1 MHSFVQTFLAA
12 GTVLLGFSVPA
23 HAETISPKR
32 LLEVVD
38 IGNPV
43 VSPDGSKVAYRTEQ
57 ASVERNTYDTVWY
70 VQELVGDS
78 PPRRVAD
85 GGVTLRDS
93 AGQSLPA
100 PATWSPD
107 GRWIYYRALVDGK
120 IDVWRAAVDG
130 SGSEPMTLDA
140 ANIRDF
146 ALDADGGVL
155 KYSVG
160 ATREEVIAA
169 EEAEYDRGIRIDST
183 VPIGQNLFRSG
194 NLEGRL
200 ATQRFRKV
208 WFGFDRAPLLADRPD
223 RWKAIDLATLK
234 RRDLA
239 DSEVPLPGLEPSKLA
254 ADAWKLASDPESGR
268 IALLLRT
275 GDGDGLFYKP
285 DVELIV
291 LSGPKDTSPVRCVS
305 ELCTNTSITGIQWRP
320 GGDEVLFTVTDPH
333 EGAAQ
338 SIFRWNVGSGQV
350 RPVVRARG
358 LVGGGR
364 DRSSDCGVSAEALV
378 CVAAEADRPPRLERI
393 DLESGHRQVLF
404 DPNAALALDMA
415 ATAPSR
421 LLRWTDASGQEF
433 TGWFFPSR
441 KKSDSPAPL
450 FVNYYSC
457 TGFLRGGVGDEWP
470 LASLAESGISAVCIN
485 SAPYRVDA
493 VVRYGM
499 GLSAVESLVT
509 RLASTGEIDRA
520 RVGMGG
526 LSFGSE
532 VTLWTLM
539 KSDLLAAASVTSP
552 GMSLN
557 HYLLGSIE
565 GDQFFSR
572 LKRFWQLGAPDETTE
587 RWKVL
592 SPTFNLDRIKAP
604 ILMQMPEQEYIHALD
619 YTIPLIRDHRADLY
633 VFPHEPHQKFQPRHE
648 LAAYER
654 NLEWFRFW
662 LQGYEDPGPARRGQY
677 SRWREMREHLCK
689 SMAGKSDTAPWYCAI
704 D

>member
-1 MHSFVQTFLAA
+1 MHSSVKTFLTA
-12 GTVLLGFSVPA
+12 GTVLLAFSAPA

-38 IGNPV
+38 IGNLA
-43 VSPDGSKVAYRTEQ
+43 VSPDGSKIAYRTEQ

-100 PATWSPD
+100 PALWAPD

-120 IDVWRAAVDG
+120 IDVWRAAADG

-146 ALDADGGVL
+146 ALDAEGRVL

-160 ATREEVIAA
+160 ATREEVIEA
-169 EEAEYDRGIRIDST
+169 EQAEYDRGIHIDST
-183 VPIGQNLFRSG
+183 VPLGQNLFRSG

-200 ATQRFRKV
+200 ATQRFAK
-208 WFGFDRAPLLADRPD
+208 WFNREPLLADRPD
-223 RWKAIDLATLK
+223 QWKAIDLATLE
-234 RRDLA
+234 RRQLS
-239 DSEVPLPGLEPSKLA
+239 DSEIPPPTLEPSKLA
-254 ADAWKLASDPESGR
+254 PDAFKLATDPESGR
-268 IALLLRT
+268 IAVLVRT
-275 GDGDGLFYKP
+275 GDGDGLLYKP

-291 LSGPKDTSPVRCVS
+291 LSGPKDKSPVRCAS
-305 ELCTNTSITGIQWRP
+305 ELCTKKAITGIQWRP
-320 GGDEVLFTVTDPH
+320 GGDEVLFTVTDPR
-333 EGAAQ
+333 EGMGQ
-338 SIFRWNVGSGQV
+338 SIFGWNVGSGEV

-358 LVGGGR
+358 LVSGGR
-364 DRSSDCGVSAEALV
+364 DRSSVCGVSAKVLA
-378 CVAAEADRPPRLERI
+378 CVVAEADRPPRLERI
-393 DLESGHRQVLF
+393 DLENGHQQVLF
-404 DPNAALALDMA
+404 DPNAALTLDMA

-421 LLRWTDASGQEF
+421 LLRWTDASGLEF

-441 KKSDSPAPL
+441 KKGGSPPPL
-450 FVNYYSC
+450 FVSYYSC

-470 LASLAESGISAVCIN
+470 LASLAESGISSICIN
-485 SAPYRVDA
+485 SPSYRTDA
-493 VVRYGM
+493 TVRYGL
-499 GLSAVESLVT
+499 GLSALESLVT
-509 RLASTGEIDRA
+509 RLAASGEIDRT
-520 RVGMGG
+520 RIGMGG
-526 LSFGSE
+526 LSFGTE

-552 GMSLN
+552 GMSSSY
-557 HYLLGSIE
+557 YLWGSMM
-565 GDQFFSR
+565 GDQFFSA
-572 LKRFWQLGAPDETTE
+572 LKDFWQLGAPDETPE
-587 RWKVL
+587 RWKKL
-592 SPTFNLDRIKAP
+592 SPALNLDRIKAP
-604 ILMQMPEQEYIHALD
+604 VLMQMPEQEYMHALD
-619 YTIPLIRDHRADLY
+619 YAIPLMREHRADLY
-633 VFPHEPHQKFQPRHE
+633 VFPHEPHQKFQPRHK

-662 LQGYEDPGPARRGQY
+662 LQGYEDPGPAKRGQY
-677 SRWREMREHLCK
+677 SRWREMREHRCK
-689 SMAGKSDTAPWYCAI
+689 STAGKGDAAPWYCAI